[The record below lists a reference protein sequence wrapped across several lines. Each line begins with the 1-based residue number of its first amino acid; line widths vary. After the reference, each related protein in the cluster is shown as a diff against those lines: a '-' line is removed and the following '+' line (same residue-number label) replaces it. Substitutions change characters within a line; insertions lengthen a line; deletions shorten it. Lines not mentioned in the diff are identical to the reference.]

1 MYSLGL
7 VQGAPAPRGVEFQH
21 TENVSAFPLSGISHP
36 HEAEL
41 NLLFYQSVTETSG
54 SVTTLLSPSRRTRKT
69 DGKAA
74 QP

>member
-1 MYSLGL
+1 MAIGSPLALQAMYSLGL

-41 NLLFYQSVTETSG
+41 NLLFFNQ
-54 SVTTLLSPSRRTRKT
+54 
-69 DGKAA
+69 
-74 QP
+74 